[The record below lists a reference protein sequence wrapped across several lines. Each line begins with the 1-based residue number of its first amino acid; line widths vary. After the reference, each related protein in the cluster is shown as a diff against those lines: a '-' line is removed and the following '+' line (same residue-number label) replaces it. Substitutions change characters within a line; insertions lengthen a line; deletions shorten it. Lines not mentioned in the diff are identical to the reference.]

1 MKCRRKGSF
10 FGPLVSPA
18 CHLNDVI
25 FNDVIFNDVIFN
37 DVVSNGVISLSER
50 RIV

>member
-1 MKCRRKGSF
+1 
-10 FGPLVSPA
+10 VSPA
-18 CHLNDVI
+18 CHL
-25 FNDVIFNDVIFN
+25 NDVIFN